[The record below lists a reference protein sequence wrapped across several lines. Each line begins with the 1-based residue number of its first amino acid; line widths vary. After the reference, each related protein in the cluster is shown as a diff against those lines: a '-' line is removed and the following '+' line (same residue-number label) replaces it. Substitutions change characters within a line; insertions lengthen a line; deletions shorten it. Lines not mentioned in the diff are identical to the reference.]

1 MNKKNNRSAVADRI
15 RFFEEI
21 GAGFL
26 SRPESPSRRT
36 PAPASVRPS
45 SPEAPRTSAPD
56 SVRPRPPASKPAR
69 SAAETGLDL
78 PRSGRTLEEIAAEVR
93 TCRKCDLA
101 AGRTHAV
108 PGEGHPHASILFV
121 GEGPG
126 HDEDVQGRPF
136 VGRAGQLLTKIIAAM
151 GFDRSEVFIANIV
164 KCRPPENRVPHRD
177 ESEACAPFLLE
188 QITVLRPRVIVTLGK
203 TAVDFFLPNVKAMSS
218 VRGQFQEWHGL
229 QVMPTFHPSYLVRNE
244 GNRELKKMVWDDM
257 QKVMAFLR
265 GE

>member
-1 MNKKNNRSAVADRI
+1 MDKKNSRPAAVADRI

-21 GAGFL
+21 GASFVFK
-26 SRPESPSRRT
+26 PEPGRT
-36 PAPASVRPS
+36 HPPAPA
-45 SPEAPRTSAPD
+45 PEP
-56 SVRPRPPASKPAR
+56 VPPASAPASSASKLVR
-69 SAAETGLDL
+69 SAAESGLDL
-78 PRSGRTLEEIAAEVR
+78 PRSARTLEEISAEVR
-93 TCRKCDLA
+93 KCRRCGLA

-108 PGEGHPHASILFV
+108 PGEGHSKAPILFV

-136 VGRAGQLLTKIIAAM
+136 VGRAGQLLTRIIEAM
-151 GFDRSEVFIANIV
+151 GFQRSEVFIANIV
-164 KCRPPENRVPHRD
+164 KCRPPENRVPHR
-177 ESEACAPFLLE
+177 EEAEACAPFLLE

-218 VRGQFQEWHGL
+218 IRGHFQEWHGL
-229 QVMPTFHPSYLVRNE
+229 PVMPTFHPSYLVRNE

>member
-1 MNKKNNRSAVADRI
+1 VDKKNNRSAAVADRLH
-15 RFFEEI
+15 FFEEI
-21 GAGFL
+21 GAEFL
-26 SRPESPSRRT
+26 FKSEPARRQPMPSS
-36 PAPASVRPS
+36 PAPAPLRP
-45 SPEAPRTSAPD
+45 APGVSGAKAPAPKM
-56 SVRPRPPASKPAR
+56 SRAVTES
-69 SAAETGLDL
+69 GLDL
-78 PRSGRTLEEIAAEVR
+78 PRSARTLDEIAAEVR
-93 TCRKCDLA
+93 TCRKCGLA
-101 AGRTHAV
+101 AGRTNAV
-108 PGEGHPHASILFV
+108 PGEGHPQAPILFV

-126 HDEDVQGRPF
+126 RDEDEQGRPF

-164 KCRPPENRVPHRD
+164 KCRPPENRVPHRE

-203 TAVDFFLPNVKAMSS
+203 TAVDFFLPNVKAMSAI
-218 VRGQFQEWHGL
+218 RGQFQEWHGL
-229 QVMPTFHPSYLVRNE
+229 PVMPTFHHSYLVRNE